1 MAGIVPFLLTPR
13 SRKINSA
20 APQAPHRRLW
30 MGPQFT
36 FRRYDEFENDGAI
49 NATCLTSPITF
60 KRPAPVLVAATPQN
74 GTAPAGAGR
83 AADTP
88 SPEEIQN
95 DIAEA
100 MGL

>member
-1 MAGIVPFLLTPR
+1 
-13 SRKINSA
+13 
-20 APQAPHRRLW
+20 

-36 FRRYDEFENDGAI
+36 FRRFDEFENDGAM

-60 KRPAPVLVAATPQN
+60 KRPAPALVAATPQN
-74 GTAPAGAGR
+74 GMAPASGT
-83 AADTP
+83 AADAP

-100 MGL
+100 MGI